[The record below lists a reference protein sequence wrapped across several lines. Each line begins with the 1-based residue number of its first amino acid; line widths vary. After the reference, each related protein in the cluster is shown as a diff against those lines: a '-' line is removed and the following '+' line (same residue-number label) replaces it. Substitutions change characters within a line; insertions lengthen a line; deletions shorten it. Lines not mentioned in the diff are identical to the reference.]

1 MESFGRVPVKPRSVN
16 PNSAVVR
23 ACGES
28 SIAFLPGLLQ
38 ECYVFTLTWNKVFG
52 DPSFVCVC
60 VCVAAGL
67 CFTANIFF

>member
-28 SIAFLPGLLQ
+28 SIAFLPGLTQ
-38 ECYVFTLTWNKVFG
+38 EHSTVST
-52 DPSFVCVC
+52 
-60 VCVAAGL
+60 AGVL
-67 CFTANIFF
+67 CLHTDME